1 MFKNYE
7 EYTKAF
13 NTEDKR
19 EEAILLLEIQNWI
32 IQFIQNNKIY
42 DDYYYNLDNFLN
54 SKWINNENKKDFL
67 SPIFEIVESPSKKIF
82 SQLKNKIIK
91 VNEMIPVYKAK
102 ELNSSSV
109 NWISKLPGKTL
120 KSKIKNSTSIL
131 APVRK
136 FSYDTG
142 ENRLFLEFCKR
153 LKLFLEN
160 KLDVEKQQFEGIK
173 QIEIYLIQLNKFLN
187 SEEIKEIK
195 RWENLPPNNTLLSD
209 QYYKKIWSE
218 WKNLNKV
225 DSMIENISKNID
237 DKLLIIIYFEL
248 IYILQDYFEFI
259 QQPIKVHYENF
270 EIEIIGNDTVIGYN
284 KSTLEEINIIH
295 SRKNIIINFL
305 KQTIVLELRN
315 KKVIFQINGKEK
327 RKIFNIVEIT
337 DLNNFIKKEI
347 LSILN

>member
-120 KSKIKNSTSIL
+120 KSKIRPL
-131 APVRK
+131 
-136 FSYDTG
+136 
-142 ENRLFLEFCKR
+142 
-153 LKLFLEN
+153 
-160 KLDVEKQQFEGIK
+160 
-173 QIEIYLIQLNKFLN
+173 LNF
-187 SEEIKEIK
+187 
-195 RWENLPPNNTLLSD
+195 
-209 QYYKKIWSE
+209 
-218 WKNLNKV
+218 
-225 DSMIENISKNID
+225 
-237 DKLLIIIYFEL
+237 
-248 IYILQDYFEFI
+248 
-259 QQPIKVHYENF
+259 
-270 EIEIIGNDTVIGYN
+270 
-284 KSTLEEINIIH
+284 
-295 SRKNIIINFL
+295 
-305 KQTIVLELRN
+305 
-315 KKVIFQINGKEK
+315 
-327 RKIFNIVEIT
+327 
-337 DLNNFIKKEI
+337 
-347 LSILN
+347 

>member
-1 MFKNYE
+1 
-7 EYTKAF
+7 
-13 NTEDKR
+13 
-19 EEAILLLEIQNWI
+19 
-32 IQFIQNNKIY
+32 
-42 DDYYYNLDNFLN
+42 
-54 SKWINNENKKDFL
+54 
-67 SPIFEIVESPSKKIF
+67 
-82 SQLKNKIIK
+82 
-91 VNEMIPVYKAK
+91 MIPVYKAK

-160 KLDVEKQQFEGIK
+160 KLDVEKQQFEEIN

-187 SEEIKEIK
+187 SGEIKEIK

-209 QYYKKIWSE
+209 QYYKKIWRE

-237 DKLLIIIYFEL
+237 DKLLIVVYFEL

-259 QQPIKVHYENF
+259 QQPIKINYENF
-270 EIEIIGNDTVIGYN
+270 EIEIIGNDGITGYN
-284 KSTLEEINIIH
+284 KNTLEEINIIH
-295 SRKNIIINFL
+295 SKENIIINFL
-305 KQTIVLELRN
+305 KQTIILELRN
-315 KKVIFQINGKEK
+315 KKIISQINGKEK
-327 RKIFNIVEIT
+327 RKIYNIDEII
-337 DLNNFIKKEI
+337 DINNFIKEEI
-347 LSILN
+347 LYILN

>member
-1 MFKNYE
+1 M
-7 EYTKAF
+7 
-13 NTEDKR
+13 
-19 EEAILLLEIQNWI
+19 
-32 IQFIQNNKIY
+32 
-42 DDYYYNLDNFLN
+42 
-54 SKWINNENKKDFL
+54 
-67 SPIFEIVESPSKKIF
+67 
-82 SQLKNKIIK
+82 
-91 VNEMIPVYKAK
+91 
-102 ELNSSSV
+102 
-109 NWISKLPGKTL
+109 
-120 KSKIKNSTSIL
+120 

-160 KLDVEKQQFEGIK
+160 KLDAENQEFEGIN
-173 QIEIYLIQLNKFLN
+173 QIEFYLIQLNKFLN

-237 DKLLIIIYFEL
+237 DKLLLIVYFEL

-259 QQPIKVHYENF
+259 QLPIKVNYENF
-270 EIEIIGNDTVIGYN
+270 EIEIIGNDAITGYN
-284 KSTLEEINIIH
+284 KNTLKEINIIH
-295 SRKNIIINFL
+295 SSKNIIINFL
-305 KQTIVLELRN
+305 KQTIFLELRN
-315 KKVIFQINGKEK
+315 KKIIFQINEKEK
-327 RKIFNIVEIT
+327 RKIYNIVEIT
-337 DLNNFIKKEI
+337 DINNFIKKEI